1 MTPREPGAS
10 PVASVEG
17 RHAGGVIRF
26 IDKTFVMAELEIRK
40 LRHDASELVTRAV
53 QPALWLL
60 VFGQVF
66 TKIRAIPTGP
76 FRYIDF
82 MTPGILAQSVLFVAI
97 FYGISIIWERD
108 LGIVHKFLASPTPR
122 AALVSGK
129 ALSAGVRSLSQGVVI
144 YLLAVLLGVNINWDP
159 LALLG
164 VVLVILFGA
173 SIFSTFSL
181 IIACLVKTRER
192 FMGIGQVLTMP
203 LFFASNAIYP
213 IDLMPGWL
221 QAISRVNPLT
231 YEVDALRAL
240 MLSGGTSA
248 FGIGVDLL
256 VLFLVTAALIWLASA
271 LYPRVAY

>member
-1 MTPREPGAS
+1 
-10 PVASVEG
+10 
-17 RHAGGVIRF
+17 
-26 IDKTFVMAELEIRK
+26 MAELEIRK